1 MSSGKVEA
9 SIANIVNDLPIVSWQ
24 QIIYEAITNAIQA
37 KATEI
42 QINFVRKNND
52 TLNLVEQPK
61 HIELITVEDNG
72 EGFNEKN
79 TNSFKEYRTSLK
91 KDLGCKGVGRF
102 LFLKEFN
109 EIKIESLDKK
119 IKFIIDSDIKVE
131 GSAKRVDKTIVYF
144 TQPKRNF
151 EVNYT
156 LLNKDIQ
163 EHFLAYFKLLND
175 QNCNVNLKVYE
186 DMNIQFSISSQKI
199 PPFKTKEFQVD
210 NHKFKMSYLF
220 NNEEFGKEGFYCAGH
235 RVVKKNSDLEDN
247 RKLKLFKGFN
257 IFYLVQGSYLDNNIN
272 DTRDHFII
280 NPKRVEKDLFHNL
293 SWDIIQQE
301 LKEQIKII
309 AKENGLD
316 IEKLSMENLKEAIAL
331 KPYLGLYLK
340 QNENFLDSET
350 LVSHAEQALKKDKE
364 FLRKYIHKLN
374 KEEFYEKLSFV
385 TQTELAEYMYDRQKL
400 IEKLKQLTDDDSIEA
415 EIHNL
420 FMKKGTE
427 DKTES
432 YKANSLW
439 LFDDRFMSYNKIFS
453 DKRIKDIFPK
463 LSDNLDRPDLL
474 SIISNTEKKEDIT
487 DVVVI
492 ELKRAD
498 SNITPAGAEEQLL
511 KYARYINDAYSN
523 NPIRIWSYAFLKFNG
538 ETSSSLEDKD
548 YNQIPT
554 HSQYPIYYKYHEKR
568 NTIINFL
575 DYKAIAFDADTRHKT
590 FMKILRGETF

>member
-9 SIANIVNDLPIVSWQ
+9 SIPNIVNDLPAVSWQ

-42 QINFVRKNND
+42 KINFVHND
-52 TLNLVEQPK
+52 NTLDIGDK
-61 HIELITVEDNG
+61 FKYITAITIEDNG
-72 EGFNEKN
+72 EGFTEQN

-91 KDLGCKGVGRF
+91 KNLGCKGIGRF
-102 LFLKEFN
+102 LFLKEFD

-119 IKFIIDSDIKVE
+119 IKFVIDSDIKVDNLLNE
-131 GSAKRVDKTIVYF
+131 IDKTIIYF
-144 TQPKRNF
+144 TQPKRKF
-151 EVNYT
+151 EINYS
-156 LLNKDIQ
+156 LFDKDIKD
-163 EHFLAYFKLLND
+163 HFIAYFKLLND
-175 QNCNVNLKVYE
+175 KNCNINIEVYE
-186 DMNIQFSISSQKI
+186 NMDIKFKIHSQDI
-199 PPFKTKEFQVD
+199 PPFETREFKID
-210 NHKFKMSYLF
+210 THKFKMSYLF
-220 NNEEFGKEGFYCAGH
+220 NNEEFQKEGFYCAGH

-247 RKLKLFKGFN
+247 RRFKLFKGFN
-257 IFYLVQGSYLDNNIN
+257 ILYLLEGSYLDNNIN

-280 NPKRVEKDLFHNL
+280 NPKRIEKDLFHNL
-293 SWDIIQQE
+293 SWDTIQQE
-301 LKEQIKII
+301 LREQIKII

-316 IEKLSMENLKEAIAL
+316 IEKLSMENLKEAIEK

-340 QNENFLDSET
+340 QNENFLDTET

-364 FLRKYIHKLN
+364 SLRKHIHKLN

-400 IEKLKQLTDDDSIEA
+400 IDKLKELTNDNSIEA

-420 FMKKGTE
+420 FMRKGTE
-427 DKTES
+427 DSIEDYKTN
-432 YKANSLW
+432 ALW

-474 SIISNTEKKEDIT
+474 SVISNTENKNDIT
-487 DVVVI
+487 DVVII

-498 SNITPAGAEEQLL
+498 KSITPAGAEEQLL
-511 KYARYINDAYSN
+511 KYARYINDAHNN
-523 NPIRIWSYAFLKFNG
+523 NPIRIWCYAFLKFDKD
-538 ETSSSLEDKD
+538 TVYSLEDKD

-554 HSQYPIYYKYHEKR
+554 HSEYPIYYKYHEKR

-590 FMKILRGETF
+590 FMKILRGETL

>member
-9 SIANIVNDLPIVSWQ
+9 SIANIVNDLPTVSWQ

-37 KATEI
+37 KATNI
-42 QINFVRKNND
+42 KINFWHKDDN
-52 TLNLVEQPK
+52 TLDIGK
-61 HIELITVEDNG
+61 KFKYITTITIEDNG
-72 EGFNEKN
+72 EGFTEKN

-91 KDLGCKGVGRF
+91 RNLGCKGIGRF
-102 LFLKEFN
+102 LFLKEFD

-119 IKFIIDSDIKVE
+119 IKFVIDRDIKVD
-131 GSAKRVDKTIVYF
+131 KLLNKIDKTIIYF
-144 TQPKRNF
+144 TKPKRKF
-151 EVNYT
+151 EIDYS
-156 LLNKDIQ
+156 LFKKGIK

-175 QNCNVNLKVYE
+175 KNQNVNIEIYE
-186 DMNIQFSISSQKI
+186 NMDIKFKIDSQDI
-199 PPFKTKEFQVD
+199 PPFKTKEFKID
-210 NHKFKMSYLF
+210 THKFKMSYLF
-220 NNEEFGKEGFYCAGH
+220 NNEEFKTEGFYCAGH

-247 RKLKLFKGFN
+247 RKLRLFKGFN
-257 IFYLVQGSYLDNNIN
+257 ILYLLESNYLDNNIN

-280 NPKRVEKDLFHNL
+280 NPKRVERDLFHNL

-301 LKEQIKII
+301 VREQIKII

-316 IEKLSMENLKEAIAL
+316 IEKLSMENLKEAIEQ

-350 LVSHAEQALKKDKE
+350 LISQAEQALKKDKE
-364 FLRKYIHKLN
+364 FLRKHIHKLN
-374 KEEFYEKLSFV
+374 KEEFYDKLSCV

-400 IEKLKQLTDDDSIEA
+400 IDKLKQLTDNSSIEA

-420 FMKKGTE
+420 FMKQKTE
-427 DKTES
+427 DTTEDYKTN
-432 YKANSLW
+432 ALW

-463 LSDNLDRPDLL
+463 LSANLDRPDLL
-474 SIISNTEKKEDIT
+474 SIISNTENKEEIT
-487 DVVVI
+487 DIVVI

-511 KYARYINDAYSN
+511 KYARYINDAYPN
-523 NPIRIWSYAFLKFNG
+523 NPIRIWSYAFLKFNK

-554 HSQYPIYYKYHEKR
+554 HSEYPIYYKYHEKR

-590 FMKILRGETF
+590 FMKILNGKTL